1 MLDLQGGK
9 TSARFTEDGTC
20 PTITR
25 GKGSASDVHS
35 VVETTNSNDVDVSP
49 TLLSTD
55 YKGGKAVV
63 EEKAVCFA
71 QNQRDEVRLLGGDG
85 EVAGAVCAMRAT
97 KQQNLIAY
105 ENHPQDGR
113 VRESGDVSPTLTG
126 QMGTGGNNV
135 PLLRGVGGER
145 QEDENGRE

>member
-35 VVETTNSNDVDVSP
+35 VVETINSNDVDVSP

-55 YKGGKAVV
+55 YKGEDADELRRVLDSFA
-63 EEKAVCFA
+63 EHIAEKYHVTWA
-71 QNQRDEVRLLGGDG
+71 EKP
-85 EVAGAVCAMRAT
+85 ET
-97 KQQNLIAY
+97 IK
-105 ENHPQDGR
+105 
-113 VRESGDVSPTLTG
+113 
-126 QMGTGGNNV
+126 
-135 PLLRGVGGER
+135 
-145 QEDENGRE
+145 EDE